1 MDDILVNQMVSGE
14 SPGLHPIR
22 EYSTLPI
29 YATVQYF
36 CSVQVCHERLSFGW
50 IYCCKKYN
58 ICKKPENGS
67 FETAATIL
75 TGGTTA
81 IYLLNISKLKAVD
94 DILIN
99 GASGGVWLHYNRQK

>member
-36 CSVQVCHERLSFGW
+36 CSVQVCHKRRSFGE
-50 IYCCKKYN
+50 IYCCKKEN
-58 ICKKPENGS
+58 IYKKPENVY

-81 IYLLNISKLKAVD
+81 TYLLNKSKLKAGD

-99 GASGGVWLHYNRQK
+99 VTSGGV